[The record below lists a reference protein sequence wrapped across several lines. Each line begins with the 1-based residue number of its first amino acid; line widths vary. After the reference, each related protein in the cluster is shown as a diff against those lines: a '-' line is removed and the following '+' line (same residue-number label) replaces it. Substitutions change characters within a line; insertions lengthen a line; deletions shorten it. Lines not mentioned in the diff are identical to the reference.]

1 MLEIIA
7 GILGMTGFIFLMW
20 GACLMVRDSQKLY
33 HYKKELKQKY
43 PDLNREQ
50 INLIAEMYL
59 EDNEHE

>member
-20 GACLMVRDSQKLY
+20 GAWLMVSDSQKLY
-33 HYKKELKQKY
+33 HYKKELKEKY
-43 PDLNREQ
+43 PDLNKEQ
-50 INLIAEMYL
+50 ISLIAKMYL

>member
-20 GACLMVRDSQKLY
+20 GACLLVSDSQKLY
-33 HYKKELKQKY
+33 NYKKELKQKY
-43 PDLNREQ
+43 PDLNKEQ
-50 INLIAEMYL
+50 ISLIAKMYL

>member
-7 GILGMTGFIFLMW
+7 GILGVTGFLFLLW
-20 GACLMVRDSQKLY
+20 GACLLVSDSQKLY
-33 HYKKELKQKY
+33 NYKKELKQKY

-50 INLIAEMYL
+50 ISSIAKMYL

>member
-20 GACLMVRDSQKLY
+20 GAYLMVSDSQKLY
-33 HYKKELKQKY
+33 HYKKELKEKY